1 MRHVTLCSFFHVDAN
16 GGRAHTF
23 LKPLLSHFRLARR
36 NVPLRL
42 APHLSYDGGY
52 LQAEVYAADGGHGR
66 PGHRPGLPLH
76 LVRQPISPA
85 VLQLWDNDR

>member
-1 MRHVTLCSFFHVDAN
+1 MVTPVTPILTRMVVVPTRFSIY
-16 GGRAHTF
+16 
-23 LKPLLSHFRLARR
+23 PLFSHFRLARR

-42 APHLSYDGGY
+42 APHLSDDGGG
-52 LQAEVYAADGGHGR
+52 LQAEVNAADGGYGR
-66 PGHRPGLPLH
+66 PGHRPRLPLH